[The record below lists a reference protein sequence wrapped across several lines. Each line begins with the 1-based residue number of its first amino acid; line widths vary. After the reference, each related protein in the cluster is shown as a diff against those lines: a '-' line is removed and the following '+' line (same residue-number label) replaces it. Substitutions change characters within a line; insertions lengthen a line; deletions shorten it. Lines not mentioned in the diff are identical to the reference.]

1 MIPKTLSRRTFLRGS
16 GVALA
21 LPLLDAMGGSASAA
35 GKPAAQRRRMVA
47 VCTSLG
53 LHGPLLFPEQAG
65 RHYTPSPYLKVL
77 DDVRNEVTVFSG
89 LSHPLVDG
97 GHSSQSSF
105 LTAAPHPGSSSFR
118 NTISLDQLVAERIG
132 AETRFASL
140 ALGTG
145 ERQSLSWSRSGV
157 RVPAE
162 ERPSQV
168 FARLFLDG
176 SAAEVRTQV
185 RRLKDGQSVMD
196 TVRDHAKL
204 MQANLGKNDR
214 EKLDDY
220 FTSVRELEQR
230 LVRGEEWAKKAKPKV
245 TAQPPKDI
253 LSPADTVGRTR
264 LMYDLIHLA
273 LQNDSTRVITLF
285 VTGVTAVPPIEGVTA
300 DWHNLSHHGKD
311 PDKIAQLRLIETEH
325 MKALRDLLAKL
336 KETKEEE
343 ETLLDRTM
351 VLFGSNLGNA
361 SSHDTRNMPILL
373 AGGGFKHGQHLAF
386 DQTNN
391 TPLCKVYVSMLQR
404 LGLETNSFASSTGT
418 IRGLDMK

>member
-1 MIPKTLSRRTFLRGS
+1 MIPKALSRRTFLRGS
-16 GVALA
+16 GVALS
-21 LPLLDAMGGSASAA
+21 LPLLDAMLPSARAA
-35 GKPAAQRRRMVA
+35 GKPVARRRMVA

-53 LHGPLLFPEQAG
+53 VHGPLLFPEQAG
-65 RHYTPSPYLKVL
+65 RNYTPTPYLKVL
-77 DDVRNEVTVFSG
+77 EDLRDEFTVFSG

-105 LTAAPHPGSSSFR
+105 LTAAAHPGSSSFR
-118 NTISLDQLVAERIG
+118 NTISLDQLVAERLG

-140 ALGTG
+140 TLGTG
-145 ERQSLSWSRSGV
+145 DRQSLSWSRSGV

-176 SAAEVRTQV
+176 SAEEVRTQV

-245 TAQPPKDI
+245 AAQPPRDI

-273 LQNDSTRVITLF
+273 LQNDSTRAITLF
-285 VTGVTAVPPIEGVTA
+285 VTGMTAVPPIEGVTA
-300 DWHNLSHHGKD
+300 D
-311 PDKIAQLRLIETEH
+311 
-325 MKALRDLLAKL
+325 
-336 KETKEEE
+336 
-343 ETLLDRTM
+343 
-351 VLFGSNLGNA
+351 
-361 SSHDTRNMPILL
+361 
-373 AGGGFKHGQHLAF
+373 
-386 DQTNN
+386 
-391 TPLCKVYVSMLQR
+391 
-404 LGLETNSFASSTGT
+404 
-418 IRGLDMK
+418 